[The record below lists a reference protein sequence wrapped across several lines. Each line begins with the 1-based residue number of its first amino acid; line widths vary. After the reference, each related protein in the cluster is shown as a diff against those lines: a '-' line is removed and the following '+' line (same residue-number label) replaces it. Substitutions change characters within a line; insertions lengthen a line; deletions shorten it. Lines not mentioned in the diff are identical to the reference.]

1 MYEMYRSKHT
11 CDLLLIFRC
20 VNSNLNRLFDFLCES
35 SCFSTVIIYILYVL
49 WFDLGEKNSL
59 KKSAERTKQRKMC
72 RNKVIGR

>member
-35 SCFSTVIIYILYVL
+35 SCFSTLIIYILYVL

-59 KKSAERTKQRKMC
+59 KNQLRGQ
-72 RNKVIGR
+72 NKGRCVGTR